1 MYEFWI
7 IKEYNNKKKTKNE
20 TKIQM
25 DKMQIDYIIQA
36 KFKVLALIW

>member
-7 IKEYNNKKKTKNE
+7 IKEYNKKITKNE

-25 DKMQIDYIIQA
+25 DKMQKDYIIQA